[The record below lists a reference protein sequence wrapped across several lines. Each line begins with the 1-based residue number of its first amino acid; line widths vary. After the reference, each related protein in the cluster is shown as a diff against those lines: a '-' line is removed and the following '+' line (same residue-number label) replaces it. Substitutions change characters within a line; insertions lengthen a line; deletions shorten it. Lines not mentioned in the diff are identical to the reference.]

1 MTEQETYNRTRDAA
15 PPQEPLTFPDEEY
28 YRQPVLRQASGT
40 ARLGKLLVLIGLAWL
55 AIELIGY
62 GPVFGDAHGSTRIP
76 APLPN
81 NRIELQLGPGDVEIV
96 PGEDAGVTIE
106 TTQYGL
112 WRGDPA
118 VVTESAAGVLV
129 TNEAKPRFGL
139 CIGRCGLSYRVT
151 MPRGT
156 DMTAHT
162 SSGDVEVSGA
172 EGAVSITSSSGDV
185 QAHDISNGI
194 AVQTSSGDVR
204 LDHIG
209 GKLDVQTSSGEVRLQ
224 DGQVAG
230 AAVQTSSGDIELDGV
245 AGALN
250 LHSNSGD
257 ITVREARDGRL
268 DIQNN
273 SGDVDFTGSLAND
286 GEHSVTTSSGEVS
299 LRLPA
304 ASGFTLETSTSSG
317 EVRSDFPL
325 RGEQRERNGRTG
337 IVGAGGPRLKIE
349 TSSGDIAI
357 LQQ

>member
-1 MTEQETYNRTRDAA
+1 MTEQETYDRTRDA
-15 PPQEPLTFPDEEY
+15 PPQEPPTLPDEEY
-28 YRQPVLRQASGT
+28 YRQPERQARGT

-81 NRIELQLGPGDVEIV
+81 NRIELQLGSGDVEIV
-96 PGEDAGVTIE
+96 PGDDTEVTIE

-118 VVTESAAGVLV
+118 VISQSATGVLV

-156 DMTAHT
+156 DITAHM
-162 SSGDVEVSGA
+162 SSGDVDISGA
-172 EGAVSITSSSGDV
+172 VGAVSITTSSGEV
-185 QAHDISNGI
+185 QARDIPNGI

-204 LDHIG
+204 LDRIG
-209 GKLDVQTSSGEVRLQ
+209 GKLDIQTSSGEVQLE
-224 DGQVAG
+224 DGQVVG

-245 AGALN
+245 AGALD
-250 LHSNSGD
+250 LHSTSGE

-268 DIQNN
+268 NIQSS
-273 SGDVDFTGSLAND
+273 SGDVDYTGSLASD
-286 GEHSVTTSSGEVS
+286 VEHSVATSSGEVS

-304 ASGFTLETSTSSG
+304 ASGFILETSTSSG
-317 EVRSDFPL
+317 EVRSDFQL
-325 RGEQRERNGRTG
+325 RGEQREGNTRTG
-337 IVGAGGPRLKIE
+337 AVGAGGPRLKIG

>member
-1 MTEQETYNRTRDAA
+1 MTEQETYDRTRDAA
-15 PPQEPLTFPDEEY
+15 PPQESLTLPDEQY
-28 YRQPVLRQASGT
+28 YRQPVARQASGT
-40 ARLGKLLVLIGLAWL
+40 ARLGALLVLIGLVWL

-62 GPVFGDAHGSTRIP
+62 GPVFGDTHGSTRVP

-81 NRIELQLGPGDVEIV
+81 NRIELQLGSGDVEIV

-112 WRGDPA
+112 WQGEPA
-118 VVTESAAGVLV
+118 VVSQSPAGVVV

-156 DMTAHT
+156 DVTAHT
-162 SSGDVEVSGA
+162 SSGDVQVSGA
-172 EGAVSITSSSGDV
+172 AGAVAIATSSGDV
-185 QAHDISNGI
+185 QAHNIPNGI
-194 AVQTSSGDVR
+194 AVQTSSGDVQ
-204 LDHIG
+204 LDNIG
-209 GKLDVQTSSGEVRLQ
+209 GKLDVQTSSGEVRLE
-224 DGQVAG
+224 DGQVDG
-230 AAVQTSSGDIELDGV
+230 AAVQTSSGDIELNGV

-250 LHSNSGD
+250 LHSNSGE

-273 SGDVDFTGSLAND
+273 SGDVDYTGSLASD
-286 GEHSVTTSSGEVS
+286 GEHSVATSSGEVS

-304 ASGFTLETSTSSG
+304 AAGFTLETRTSSG
-317 EVRSDFPL
+317 DVRSDFQL
-325 RGEQRERNGRTG
+325 RDEQRQGNTRTAA
-337 IVGAGGPRLKIE
+337 VGAGGPRLKIG

-357 LQQ
+357 LHE